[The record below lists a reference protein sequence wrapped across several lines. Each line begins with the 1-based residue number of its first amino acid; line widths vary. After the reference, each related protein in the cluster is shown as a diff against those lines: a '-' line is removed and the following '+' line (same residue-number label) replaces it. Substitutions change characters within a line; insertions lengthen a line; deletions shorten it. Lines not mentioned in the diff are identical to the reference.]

1 MLLCLSLPRESR
13 AAPRHKGTT
22 VILRRMHQEIHFLG
36 FCCYPLMGT
45 PYFTD
50 TKFAGGFCDET
61 KECGSKDYR
70 DSNAVHADDHAFKLA
85 TFCGKELTG
94 ICSSERLSVVAVTQR
109 ARSYYKNFPKDAYVI
124 EEMLFDHF
132 LVIQKEDGS
141 VFSYGPHD
149 SEEMIADSLSMY
161 LFPQE
166 SQG

>member
-1 MLLCLSLPRESR
+1 MLEMIKKIQEAEDYASLG
-13 AAPRHKGTT
+13 AASKEQ
-22 VILRRMHQEIHFLG
+22 IADAEKELQL
-36 FCCYPLMGT
+36 
-45 PYFTD
+45 
-50 TKFAGGFCDET
+50 KFAEDY
-61 KECGSKDYR
+61 KEYLSTLG
-70 DSNAVHADDHAFKLA
+70 VA

-94 ICSSERLSVVAVTQR
+94 ICSSERLSVIAMTQR
-109 ARSYYKNFPKDAYVI
+109 ARSFYKGFPNDAYVI

-141 VFSYGPHD
+141 VFSYGPDD